1 MSIEF
6 AWPWLLIALPLPLLV
21 GRLLPRAAPEPK
33 PALLLPFQDVL
44 AVVAAVGR
52 AAADR
57 TRLVLATLVW
67 VLLVLAGARPQSVGE
82 AIELPVNGRDLM
94 LAVDLSGSMQAEDML
109 INKRPRSRL
118 AAVKAVAGEFI
129 ERRQGDRLG
138 LILFGDQPYLQ
149 TPLTFDTQTVQT
161 QLDEAV
167 LGLAGKRT
175 AIGDAIGLA
184 TKRLRQQSQE
194 NRVLLLLTD
203 GSNTTGQL
211 DPIKAAEL
219 AARQQIRIHTIGIG
233 ASKAD
238 TLRRQQRATGQELDE
253 DTLTAIAKATGGRF
267 FRARNTDEL
276 QQIYTVIDA
285 IEPVDKDLQVFR
297 PIHELYRWPL
307 AGAIFVT
314 LLIVSMRL
322 PHWQRLRRALLRE
335 ARHV

>member
-1 MSIEF
+1 MSLEF
-6 AWPWLLIALPLPLLV
+6 AWLWVLAALPLPLLV

-33 PALLLPFQDVL
+33 PALELPFQEAL
-44 AVVAAVGR
+44 AVVAATGR
-52 AAADR
+52 ANADR
-57 TRLVLATLVW
+57 IRLMLATLVW
-67 VLLVLAGARPQSVGE
+67 VLLVLAGARPQLAGE

-118 AAVKAVAGEFI
+118 AAVKLVAGEFI

-138 LILFGDQPYLQ
+138 LILFGDQAYLQ

-184 TKRLRQQSQE
+184 TKRLREQSQE
-194 NRVLLLLTD
+194 NRVLILLTD

-211 DPIKAAEL
+211 DPIRAAEL
-219 AARQQIRIHTIGIG
+219 AARQQVRIYTIGIG

-238 TLRRQQRATGQELDE
+238 APRRQQRATGQGLDE
-253 DTLTAIAKATGGRF
+253 DALTAIAKATGGRF
-267 FRARNTDEL
+267 FRAQNTDEL
-276 QQIYTVIDA
+276 QQIYALIDT
-285 IEPVDKDLQVFR
+285 IEPVDKELQVFR

-307 AGAIFVT
+307 AGAIVVT
-314 LLIVSMRL
+314 LLMVSMRL
-322 PHWQRLRRALLRE
+322 PRWQRRHE
-335 ARHV
+335 ARHA